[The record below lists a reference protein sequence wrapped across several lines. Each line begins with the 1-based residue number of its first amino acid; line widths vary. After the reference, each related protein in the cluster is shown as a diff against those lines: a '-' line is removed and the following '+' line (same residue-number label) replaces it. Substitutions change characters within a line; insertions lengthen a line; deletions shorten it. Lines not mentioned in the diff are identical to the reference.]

1 MLWLAP
7 SASELPALTRSFA
20 VGRPPRKNT
29 VNKSI
34 RNIGVIA
41 HVDAGKTTTSE
52 RILFHTGKNYR
63 IGDVNHGDT
72 TMDFDEQERRR
83 GITINSAA
91 TTVFWKGAQIN
102 LIDTPG
108 HIDFNIEVN
117 RSLRVLD
124 GAIVV
129 FDGVAGVEPQTET
142 NWRLADRYHV
152 PRIAF
157 VNKLDRIGADFPR
170 VVTMI
175 GERLGVRTA
184 VLQWPIGAEGGF
196 EGVVDLLTQR
206 ALTWTSEDVGGNL
219 HEGPVPAHLQ
229 GVVQAQR
236 AKLLDAIVEQ
246 DDDVLAAFLEG
257 REPTVAQLQACIRKG
272 TLAGAFVPVL
282 AGAAFKNKGVE
293 PLLDAAVAYLP
304 APGEVAAQAGQP
316 EADPDGPLAALAF
329 KVVSDTSGT
338 MVYVRVYRG
347 RLRPGDVVLNTNTGR
362 RERIARLYEVHAN
375 KVEERSVI
383 EAGGIAAVVG
393 LKDTVTGH
401 TLADPAAP
409 LVLETITVPEPV
421 IDVAVEPKT
430 QADQQHLG
438 KALAAMVREDPSLR
452 VRQDAESGQTLLS
465 GMGELQLEVS
475 IEKLR
480 SRHHVE
486 VNVGRP
492 QVAFRE
498 TLTRAVEVTHL
509 HKKQSGG
516 PGQYAEVTL
525 QFEPLPRGEG
535 VVFENRT
542 VGGAVPREFVPAVE
556 AGVRRAAQTGVVAGY
571 ATEDFRVSLVD
582 GRFHE
587 RDSSTVAFEL
597 AAAAAF
603 REAAVQAGPVLL
615 EPVMAVEVITPADF
629 VGDVLGDLSRRR
641 GLVRGQDTR
650 GNAAVVDAHV
660 PLKEMFGY
668 IGHLRAMSSGRAQ
681 YTMQFDHYAEAPA
694 SVLDAVR
701 SR

>member
-1 MLWLAP
+1 MISMKHP
-7 SASELPALTRSFA
+7 
-20 VGRPPRKNT
+20 
-29 VNKSI
+29 I

-41 HVDAGKTTTSE
+41 HVDAGKTTTTE
-52 RILFHTGKNYR
+52 RILFHTGKSHR

-157 VNKLDRIGADFPR
+157 VNKLDRIGADFSR
-170 VVTMI
+170 VVAMM

-184 VLQWPIGAEGGF
+184 VLQFPIGAEGSF
-196 EGVVDLLTQR
+196 EGVIDLLTQR
-206 ALTWTSEDVGGNL
+206 AMTWTSEEVGGRL
-219 HEGPVPAHLQ
+219 HEGPVPEHLREA
-229 GVVQAQR
+229 VQAQR
-236 AKLLDAIVEQ
+236 AKLLDVIADQ

-257 REPTVAQLQACIRKG
+257 REPSVEQLQTCIRKG
-272 TLAGAFVPVL
+272 TLAGVFVAVL

-304 APGEVAAQAGQP
+304 APGELAALAGQP
-316 EADPDGPLAALAF
+316 QADPDGPLAALAF
-329 KVVSDTSGT
+329 KVVSDTAGT

-347 RLRPGDVVLNTNTGR
+347 RLRPGDTVLNANTGH

-375 KVEERSVI
+375 KVEERAVI
-383 EAGGIAAVVG
+383 DAGGIAAVVG

-401 TLADPAAP
+401 TLTDPAVP
-409 LVLETITVPEPV
+409 LVLETIGVPDAV

-430 QADQQHLG
+430 QADHHHLG
-438 KALAAMVREDPSLR
+438 KALAAMVRDDPSLR

-480 SRHHVE
+480 TKYHVD

-498 TLTRAVEVTHL
+498 TLSRAVEVTHL
-509 HKKQSGG
+509 HKKQTGG
-516 PGQYAEVTL
+516 PGQYAEVVMR
-525 QFEPLPRGEG
+525 FDPLPRGDG

-542 VGGAVPREFVPAVE
+542 VGGSVPREFVPAVE
-556 AGVRRAAQTGVVAGY
+556 AGVRRAAMSGVLAGF
-571 ATEDFRVSLVD
+571 ATVDFKATLVD

-587 RDSSTVAFEL
+587 RDSSTLAFEL
-597 AAAAAF
+597 ASAAAF
-603 REAAVQAGPVLL
+603 REAAVQAGAVLL
-615 EPVMAVEVITPADF
+615 EPVMGVEVITPLEF
-629 VGDVLGDLSRRR
+629 LGDVLGDLSRRR
-641 GLVRGQDTR
+641 GLVRGQAMR
-650 GNAAVVDAHV
+650 GNAAVINADV

-681 YTMQFDHYAEAPA
+681 YSMQFEHYAEAPA
-694 SVLDAVR
+694 AVLEAAR
-701 SR
+701 SL

>member
-1 MLWLAP
+1 M
-7 SASELPALTRSFA
+7 
-20 VGRPPRKNT
+20 NT
-29 VNKSI
+29 HPI

-52 RILFHTGKNYR
+52 RILFHTGKNHR
-63 IGDVNHGDT
+63 IGDVSHGDT

-157 VNKLDRIGADFPR
+157 VNKLDRVGAEFPR
-170 VVTMI
+170 VVAMI
-175 GERLGVRTA
+175 GERLGVKTA
-184 VLQWPIGAEGGF
+184 VLQWPIGAEGDF
-196 EGVVDLLTQR
+196 RGVVDLLTQK
-206 ALTWTSEDVGGNL
+206 ALTWTSDEVGGHL
-219 HEGPVPAHLQ
+219 HEGPVPEDLRAT
-229 GVVQAQR
+229 VQAWR
-236 AKLLDAIVEQ
+236 AKLIDQVVEQ
-246 DDDVLAAFLEG
+246 DDDVLAAFLDG
-257 REPTVAQLQACIRKG
+257 NEPTVEQLQACIRKG

-282 AGAAFKNKGVE
+282 AGAAFRNKGVE

-329 KVVSDTSGT
+329 KVVAEPTGT

-347 RLRPGDVVLNTNTGR
+347 RLKPGDVVLNGNTGK

-375 KVEERSVI
+375 KVEELDVV
-383 EAGGIAAVVG
+383 EAGGIAAIVG

-401 TLADPAAP
+401 TLTDPATP
-409 LVLETITVPEPV
+409 LVLESITVPEAV
-421 IDVAVEPKT
+421 IDVAIEPKT
-430 QADQQHLG
+430 QEDQQHLG

-475 IEKLR
+475 VEKLR
-480 SRHHVE
+480 TRHRVE
-486 VNVGRP
+486 VTVGRP

-498 TLTRAVEVTHL
+498 TLSHAVEVTHL

-516 PGQYAEVTL
+516 PGQFAEVVL
-525 QFEPLPRGEG
+525 RFEPLARGDG
-535 VVFENRT
+535 VVFENES
-542 VGGAVPREFVPAVE
+542 VGGAVPREFGPAIE
-556 AGVRRAAQTGVVAGY
+556 AGIRKAAQTGVVAGY
-571 ATEDFRVSLVD
+571 PTVDFKATLLD

-587 RDSSTVAFEL
+587 RDSSAMAFEL

-603 REAAVQAGPVLL
+603 REAAALAGASLL
-615 EPVMAVEVITPADF
+615 EPVMAVEVTTPAEF

-660 PLKEMFGY
+660 PLREMFGY

-681 YTMQFDHYAEAPA
+681 YAMQFERYAEAPA
-694 SVLDAVR
+694 SVLSAVR
-701 SR
+701 AG

>member
-1 MLWLAP
+1 MKHP
-7 SASELPALTRSFA
+7 
-20 VGRPPRKNT
+20 
-29 VNKSI
+29 I

-41 HVDAGKTTTSE
+41 HVDAGKTTTTE
-52 RILFHTGKNYR
+52 RILFHTGKSHR

-72 TMDFDEQERRR
+72 TMDFDDQERRR

-170 VVTMI
+170 VVEMI

-184 VLQWPIGAEGGF
+184 VLQWPIGEEGGF

-206 ALTWTSEDVGGNL
+206 ALTWTSDEVGGHL
-219 HEGPVPAHLQ
+219 HEGPVPEHLRE
-229 GVVQAQR
+229 VVQAQR
-236 AKLLDAIVEQ
+236 ARLLDAIVDQ

-257 REPTVAQLQACIRKG
+257 RESSVPQLQACIRKG

-282 AGAAFKNKGVE
+282 AGAAFRNKGVE

-304 APGEVAAQAGQP
+304 APGEVAAQSGQP

-329 KVVSDTSGT
+329 KVVSDAAGT

-347 RLRPGDVVLNTNTGR
+347 RLRPGDTVLNASTAR

-375 KVEERSVI
+375 KVEERTVI

-401 TLADPAAP
+401 TLADPATP
-409 LVLETITVPEPV
+409 LVLETISVPEAV

-438 KALAAMVREDPSLR
+438 KALAAMVRDDPSLR

-475 IEKLR
+475 IERLR
-480 SRHHVE
+480 TKHRVD

-498 TLTRAVEVTHL
+498 TFSRAVEVTHL

-516 PGQYAEVTL
+516 PGQYAEVVL
-525 QFEPLPRGEG
+525 RFDPLPRGEG

-542 VGGAVPREFVPAVE
+542 VGGAVPKEFVPAVE
-556 AGVRRAAQTGVVAGY
+556 TGVRRAAMSGVLAGF
-571 ATEDFRVSLVD
+571 ATVDFKATLAD

-587 RDSSTVAFEL
+587 RDSSAVAFEL

-603 REAAVQAGPVLL
+603 REAAVQAGIVLL
-615 EPVMAVEVITPADF
+615 EPVMAVEVITPSEF
-629 VGDVLGDLSRRR
+629 LGDVLGDLGRRR
-641 GLVRGQDTR
+641 GLVRGQSMR
-650 GNAAVVDAHV
+650 GNAAVVDADV

-681 YTMQFDHYAEAPA
+681 YSMQFRHYAEAPA
-694 SVLDAVR
+694 PVLDAVLKP
-701 SR
+701 